1 MTLMRFYIF
10 YLLFTLGISIS
21 SCKSNTDSIEIV
33 EIQMPRG
40 DLFEGD
46 FVYTMEAAVLTGNS
60 FIYGINMNSLAR
72 ELGARVEK
80 IKKTEQDIVPVKIR
94 GVLKSKPADAE
105 GWDEILTIT
114 DIIEIS
120 NAPKQADI
128 RL

>member
-1 MTLMRFYIF
+1 MRFYIF
-10 YLLFTLGISIS
+10 YLLFALGISIS

-33 EIQMPRG
+33 EIQMPMG
-40 DLFEGD
+40 DVFEGD

>member
-10 YLLFTLGISIS
+10 YLLFALGISIS

-33 EIQMPRG
+33 EIQMPMG
-40 DLFEGD
+40 DVFEGD

>member
-1 MTLMRFYIF
+1 MRFYIF
-10 YLLFTLGISIS
+10 YLLFALGISIS

-33 EIQMPRG
+33 EIKMPMG
-40 DLFEGD
+40 DVFEGD

-80 IKKTEQDIVPVKIR
+80 IKKTEQDIVPVKVR

-105 GWDEILTIT
+105 GWDKILTIT

-120 NAPKQADI
+120 NTPKQADI